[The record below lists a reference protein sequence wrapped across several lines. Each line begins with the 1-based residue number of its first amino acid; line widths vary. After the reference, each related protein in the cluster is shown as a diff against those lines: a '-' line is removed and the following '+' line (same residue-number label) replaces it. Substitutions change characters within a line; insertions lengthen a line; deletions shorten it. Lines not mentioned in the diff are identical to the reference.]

1 MLIATTIRSSINEN
15 PRLHF
20 LAALPG
26 VIECLVRRRALLKL
40 SKLRSVIIK
49 GSYDRHSG
57 EANERTQRTFTKVTK
72 QKLSFVGL
80 ALVTN
85 DGWIIL
91 ERTISAQTL
100 TYWYAIFVYQI
111 GFRQV

>member
-40 SKLRSVIIK
+40 SRLPSVIIK
-49 GSYDRHSG
+49 GSYDRHGG
-57 EANERTQRTFTKVTK
+57 EAKERTQRTFPKVTK

-85 DGWIIL
+85 TGWRIL
-91 ERTISAQTL
+91 ERTISAQPL
-100 TYWYAIFVYQI
+100 TYCSTKFVSHI
-111 GFRQV
+111 